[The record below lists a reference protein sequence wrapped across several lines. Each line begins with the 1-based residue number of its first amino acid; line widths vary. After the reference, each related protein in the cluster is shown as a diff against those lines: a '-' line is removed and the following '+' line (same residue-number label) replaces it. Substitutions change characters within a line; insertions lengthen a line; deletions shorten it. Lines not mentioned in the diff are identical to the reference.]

1 MSTATQP
8 KLPSDFTIAPWNSV
22 LQKSE
27 AETIAA
33 NIMVILKR
41 TGNQWR
47 TLTWDEYKEERLKDA
62 KTDRSHFTEGEK
74 FYFDL
79 CIPYCLTAET
89 AALFAPD
96 WKKIANGEPIDC

>member
-1 MSTATQP
+1 MSAQNTP
-8 KLPSDFTIAPWNSV
+8 KLPSDFTRAPWNSV

-41 TGNQWR
+41 TGNTWR
-47 TLTWDEYKEERLKDA
+47 ELTWDEYKKERLADA

-74 FYFDL
+74 YYFNL
-79 CIPYCLTAET
+79 VIQYCKSPET
-89 AALFAPD
+89 AAIFCPD
-96 WKKIANGEPIDC
+96 WKKIANGEPLDC